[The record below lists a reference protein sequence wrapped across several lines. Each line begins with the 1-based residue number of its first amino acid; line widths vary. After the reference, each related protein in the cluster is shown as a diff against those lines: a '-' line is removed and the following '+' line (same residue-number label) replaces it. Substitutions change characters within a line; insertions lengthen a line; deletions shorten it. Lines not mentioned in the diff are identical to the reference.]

1 MLKKV
6 VARVYLTILAL
17 AMVAAA
23 ITAFAPYTTSAESG
37 TCCTT
42 SGDCPGQQLCYVP
55 SGGLTDCS
63 QGRPNYCRDAHLL
76 D

>member
-6 VARVYLTILAL
+6 VARVYLAALAL

-23 ITAFAPYTTSAESG
+23 VTAFAPSTTLANEPGGGESG

-42 SGDCPGQQLCYVP
+42 SADCPGTSLCYVP
-55 SGGLTDCS
+55 SNGLAPCS
-63 QGRPNYCRDAHLL
+63 QGQANYCR
-76 D
+76 